1 MMETYA
7 ERLKKE
13 GRDMT
18 NYDMDEL
25 RRRGEIP
32 NEVEKRREFAKDIIE
47 SEKNKKSTSVEIGK
61 EEEPWEA
68 VNIELKD
75 EDFTRIAREA
85 HARDITIN
93 KMINIILKDGIK
105 NAEYRFEHDPKPQLL
120 NETE

>member
-1 MMETYA
+1 
-7 ERLKKE
+7 
-13 GRDMT
+13 MT

-32 NEVEKRREFAKDIIE
+32 DEVERRREFARDIIE
-47 SEKNKKSTSVEIGK
+47 SEKNKKPISVEIGK
-61 EEEPWEA
+61 DEEPWEA

-105 NAEYRFEHDPKPQLL
+105 NAEYRFEHDSKPQLL
-120 NETE
+120 NEEYNY

>member
-1 MMETYA
+1 
-7 ERLKKE
+7 
-13 GRDMT
+13 MT

-32 NEVEKRREFAKDIIE
+32 DEVERKRKFARDIIE
-47 SEKNKKSTSVEIGK
+47 SEKNKKPTSVEIGK

-75 EDFTRIAREA
+75 KDFTRIAREA

>member
-1 MMETYA
+1 
-7 ERLKKE
+7 
-13 GRDMT
+13 MT

-32 NEVEKRREFAKDIIE
+32 DEVERRRKFARDIIE
-47 SEKNKKSTSVEIGK
+47 SEKNKKSISVEIGK
-61 EEEPWEA
+61 DEEPWEA

-75 EDFTRIAREA
+75 KDFTRIAREA

-105 NAEYRFEHDPKPQLL
+105 NAEYRFEHDSKPQLL
-120 NETE
+120 NEEYNY

>member
-1 MMETYA
+1 
-7 ERLKKE
+7 
-13 GRDMT
+13 MT

-25 RRRGEIP
+25 SRRGEIP
-32 NEVEKRREFAKDIIE
+32 DEGEKRREFARDIIE
-47 SEKNKKSTSVEIGK
+47 SEKNKKPTSVEIGK
-61 EEEPWEA
+61 DEEPWEA

-75 EDFTRIAREA
+75 KDFTRIAREA

>member
-1 MMETYA
+1 
-7 ERLKKE
+7 
-13 GRDMT
+13 MT

-32 NEVEKRREFAKDIIE
+32 DEIERRREFARDIIE

-85 HARDITIN
+85 HARDITFN
-93 KMINIILKDGIK
+93 DMVLSIIKDGLK
-105 NAEYRFEHDPKPQLL
+105 NAEYRFEHDNEPQFL
-120 NETE
+120 TEE

>member
-1 MMETYA
+1 
-7 ERLKKE
+7 
-13 GRDMT
+13 MT

-32 NEVEKRREFAKDIIE
+32 DEVERRRKFARDIIE
-47 SEKNKKSTSVEIGK
+47 SEKNKKPTSVEIGK

-75 EDFTRIAREA
+75 KDFTRIAREA

-105 NAEYRFEHDPKPQLL
+105 NAEYRFEHDSKPQLL
-120 NETE
+120 NEEYNY

>member
-1 MMETYA
+1 
-7 ERLKKE
+7 
-13 GRDMT
+13 MT

-25 RRRGEIP
+25 RRREH
-32 NEVEKRREFAKDIIE
+32 EKV
-47 SEKNKKSTSVEIGK
+47 KNKLSKSWPKSVEVGK
-61 EEEPWEA
+61 DEEPWEA

-105 NAEYRFEHDPKPQLL
+105 NAEYRFEHDSKPQLL
-120 NETE
+120 NEEYNY

>member
-1 MMETYA
+1 
-7 ERLKKE
+7 
-13 GRDMT
+13 MT

-25 RRRGEIP
+25 RRRGKIP
-32 NEVEKRREFAKDIIE
+32 DEVEKRREFARDIIE
-47 SEKNKKSTSVEIGK
+47 SEKNKKPTSVEIGK

-105 NAEYRFEHDPKPQLL
+105 NAEYRFEHDSKPQLL
-120 NETE
+120 NEEYNY

>member
-1 MMETYA
+1 
-7 ERLKKE
+7 
-13 GRDMT
+13 MT

-32 NEVEKRREFAKDIIE
+32 DEVEKRREFARDIIE
-47 SEKNKKSTSVEIGK
+47 HEKCRNVQLGK
-61 EEEPWEA
+61 DEEPWEA

-75 EDFTRIAREA
+75 KDFTRIAREA

-105 NAEYRFEHDPKPQLL
+105 NAEYRFEHDSKPQLL
-120 NETE
+120 NEEYNY